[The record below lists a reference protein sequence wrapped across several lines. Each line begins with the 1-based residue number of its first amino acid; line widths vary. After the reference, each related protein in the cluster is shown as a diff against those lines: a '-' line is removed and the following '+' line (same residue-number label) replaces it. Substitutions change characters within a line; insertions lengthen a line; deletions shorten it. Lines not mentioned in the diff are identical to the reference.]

1 MFSVMAVDPVT
12 FEIIKDRIF
21 TVVFDAAALLTIA
34 VGVIPKASTAVFAVH
49 VVGLNRFGFATHRP
63 QIIA

>member
-1 MFSVMAVDPVT
+1 MFRVIALLPVT
-12 FEIIKDRIF
+12 FEIISDRIF
-21 TVVFDAAALLTIA
+21 TVVPDAAALLTIA
-34 VGVIPKASTAVFAVH
+34 VGVIAKACTAVFAVH

>member
-1 MFSVMAVDPVT
+1 MAVDPVT
-12 FEIIKDRIF
+12 LLIIRDRIF
-21 TVVFDAAALLTIA
+21 TVVPDAAALLTIA
-34 VGVIPKASTAVFAVH
+34 VGVIANACTAVFAVH